1 MPCALEA
8 WTSEDRCM
16 SRDDASCART
26 AEAGVIPG
34 RHCGESRL
42 ASSRASFSGGLASMW
57 CARRRHCWARC
68 ITERASKPG
77 RRCLTSNIECHINR
91 AAGGSANVFWQ
102 RRSGAFPWAPRAI
115 PEPGCGLKRTVRWLM
130 SVVRC
135 ATFKRRCAKSLSTVN
150 RDGERAF
157 VAPSR
162 LRGPEG
168 GSIFRTARGAFQ
180 RTPSVPTGTVS
191 CTLSG
196 SNWRLPTALLAP
208 TELRARLALRIPH
221 VNHKRIR
228 NERYEQD
235 SLHEC
240 YRFCNRCCSRS
251 RYWVGG

>member
-1 MPCALEA
+1 MPCALEE

-42 ASSRASFSGGLASMW
+42 PSSRASFSEGLASMW
-57 CARRRHCWARC
+57 CARRRHGWARC

-77 RRCLTSNIECHINR
+77 RSCLTSNIECHINR

-102 RRSGAFPWAPRAI
+102 RRSGAFAWPPRAI

-135 ATFKRRCAKSLSTVN
+135 ATFKRRRAKSLSTVN

-157 VAPSR
+157 VPPSR
-162 LRGPEG
+162 LAWAAG
-168 GSIFRTARGAFQ
+168 GVNFPDR
-180 RTPSVPTGTVS
+180 
-191 CTLSG
+191 
-196 SNWRLPTALLAP
+196 
-208 TELRARLALRIPH
+208 H
-221 VNHKRIR
+221 V
-228 NERYEQD
+228 
-235 SLHEC
+235 
-240 YRFCNRCCSRS
+240 
-251 RYWVGG
+251 

>member
-1 MPCALEA
+1 MPCALEE

-34 RHCGESRL
+34 RHRDESRL
-42 ASSRASFSGGLASMW
+42 PSSRASFSEGLRSMW
-57 CARRRHCWARC
+57 CARRRHGWARC

-91 AAGGSANVFWQ
+91 AAGGCANVFWQ

-135 ATFKRRCAKSLSTVN
+135 GNFKRRCGKSLSTVN

-157 VAPSR
+157 VPPSR
-162 LRGPEG
+162 LEWAGG
-168 GSIFRTARGAFQ
+168 GSIFRIAIFSFLAQTN
-180 RTPSVPTGTVS
+180 GTV
-191 CTLSG
+191 
-196 SNWRLPTALLAP
+196 LL
-208 TELRARLALRIPH
+208 
-221 VNHKRIR
+221 VNAFYATNGPQTI
-228 NERYEQD
+228 NFAIFVSMNSPIE
-235 SLHEC
+235 SLTPWSDISM
-240 YRFCNRCCSRS
+240 YM
-251 RYWVGG
+251 